1 MINLSNGCTCSNLSV
16 HPKNWQSKNAK
27 LSFDWYILYR
37 FYDPKH
43 ERPKQV
49 MLKGMNHFKTLP
61 ERQNA
66 TKNTLTLEM
75 DRLIKEGYN
84 PFTKSEKNSG
94 VSGIINT
101 ETPILDTLSSIY
113 QKVEVSSRT
122 KQDLKHMLSSVGKAI
137 KSLGLFNYPISQVSR
152 KTIKMILEAASNS
165 PDRFNKNR
173 SYLMILF
180 SEICELELT
189 ETNPVRDIKKKKVI
203 KHIRQVLTDEERKI
217 VNEYLENNYP
227 EFHRFLHIF
236 FHSGARI
243 SELLRVNESDVD
255 LKNQRYKVIIQKGRE
270 HREVWKTIKDLAY
283 PLWVEI
289 MQKANKADYLF
300 SNGLQPGKTQ
310 IQPYQITK
318 RWYRLVK
325 KKLGIQADFYSLK
338 HLHTTEIVDLLSEKE
353 AAKHNEHTSTAM
365 VVGIYDVK
373 RNDRQHSK
381 VKGLTNKFA

>member
-1 MINLSNGCTCSNLSV
+1 MISLPNNCYCSNLTV
-16 HPKNWQSKNAK
+16 HPKNWLSKNAK
-27 LSFDWYILYR
+27 ISFDWYIMYR
-37 FYDPKH
+37 FYDPKI
-43 ERPKQV
+43 EKPKLIRVQ
-49 MLKGMNHFKTLP
+49 GMNHFKTLS

-66 TKNTLTLEM
+66 TKNALTLEM
-75 DRLIKEGYN
+75 DKLIKEGYN
-84 PFTKSEKNSG
+84 PFIKAQKSFS

-101 ETPILDTLSSIY
+101 ETPILDTLTSIY
-113 QKVEVSSRT
+113 QKVEVSTRT

-137 KSLGLFNYPISQVSR
+137 KELGLIKYPISQVSR

-203 KHIRQVLTDEERKI
+203 KHIRQVLTDEERKK
-217 VNEYLENNYP
+217 VNEHLEANYP

-283 PLWVEI
+283 PLWVDI
-289 MQKANKADYLF
+289 MQKATKADYLF
-300 SNGLQPGKTQ
+300 SNGLLPGKKQ

-325 KKLGIQADFYSLK
+325 KKLNIQADFYSLK

-353 AAKHNEHTSTAM
+353 AAEHNEHTSTAM
-365 VVGIYDVK
+365 VVRIYDVK
-373 RNDRQHSK
+373 RKDRKHSK
-381 VKGLTNKFA
+381 VKGLDNKFA